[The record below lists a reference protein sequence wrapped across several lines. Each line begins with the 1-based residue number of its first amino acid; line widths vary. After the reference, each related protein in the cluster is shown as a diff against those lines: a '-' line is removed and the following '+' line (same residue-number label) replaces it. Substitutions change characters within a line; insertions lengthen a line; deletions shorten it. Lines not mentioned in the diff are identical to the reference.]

1 MRRALLLLPILALVL
16 VGCSSAVSDKYQQ
29 GRENQE
35 KKADKMMND
44 AEN

>member
-1 MRRALLLLPILALVL
+1 MRRALLLLPILALLL
-16 VGCSSAVSDKYQQ
+16 VGCGNAVSDKYDK